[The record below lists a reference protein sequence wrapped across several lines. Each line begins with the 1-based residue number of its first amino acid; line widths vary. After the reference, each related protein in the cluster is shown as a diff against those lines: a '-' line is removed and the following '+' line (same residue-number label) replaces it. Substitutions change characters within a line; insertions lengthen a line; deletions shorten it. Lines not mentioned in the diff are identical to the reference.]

1 MNVNT
6 FEIGQRV
13 IAATTRGK
21 EEFEGEIKAIETKL
35 RGAWYH
41 IKRDIDG
48 EIIKVRAAMLKL
60 A

>member
-1 MNVNT
+1 MNE
-6 FEIGQRV
+6 FQIGQRV
-13 IAATTRGK
+13 IAATMRGK
-21 EEFEGEIKAIETKL
+21 EEFEGEIHAIETKL

-48 EIIKVRAAMLKL
+48 VIIKVRAAKMRI

>member
-13 IAATTRGK
+13 IAATTRGT
-21 EEFEGEIKAIETKL
+21 EEFAGEIKAIETKL

-48 EIIKVRAAMLKL
+48 EIIKVRAAKMRI